1 MSTGVCDDFNN
12 NAYCAWDGG
21 DCCASP
27 KISKHNQ
34 FGYCKACACLDCT
47 DKDFRTCIVSGKR
60 VKCTGASATTTTTR
74 LSTRARARTT
84 TTTTSTTTPE
94 RTRSK
99 STSSAPAKVTTTSVS
114 RTTTT
119 TTVVAPQKRGRCV
132 KVAKGA
138 CGSKKHKGDG
148 KGVTDWLTN

>member
-1 MSTGVCDDFNN
+1 MSTGVCDDVNN
-12 NAYCAWDGG
+12 NAYCSWDGG
-21 DCCASP
+21 DCCASR
-27 KISKHNQ
+27 KISQPKQQ
-34 FGYCKACACLDCT
+34 FEYCEACACLDCT

-60 VKCTGASATTTTTR
+60 VKCKGASTTTTR

-94 RTRSK
+94 RTWGK
-99 STSSAPAKVTTTSVS
+99 STSSAPAKVTTSVS
-114 RTTTT
+114 RTTATT
-119 TTVVAPQKRGRCV
+119 TTVASQKRDKCV

-148 KGVTDWLTN
+148 E